1 MLTLFS
7 AVLPA
12 SHASPSFASR
22 PWTPGLTPAPCADA
36 TSRKGKVGNQVPQN
50 PCLLQGKVLG
60 RVGGLHPVFPSPPWG
75 GSLVWSRE
83 EGVHTDKALLSSPL
97 PVGLC
102 NHQPAWPSAPL
113 HPAQPESKVLPQVTI
128 TFIFSL
134 GPNPCPWGG
143 SLVSRYQANKIYLPL
158 PPAAVYVASH
168 WTAWRVGSGWQE
180 SQGDNRV
187 GCNELSSGV
196 HSTYSSD
203 FQINTHLIRKSS

>member
-1 MLTLFS
+1 MHPQALH
-7 AVLPA
+7 PA
-12 SHASPSFASR
+12 PGLLASPQL
-22 PWTPGLTPAPCADA
+22 PVQMQPA
-36 TSRKGKVGNQVPQN
+36 GKVRLVIKSLRIPA
-50 PCLLQGKVLG
+50 CCRETVLG

-143 SLVSRYQANKIYLPL
+143 SLVSQYQANKIYLPL
-158 PPAAVYVASH
+158 PPAAVCVASH

-180 SQGDNRV
+180 SQGDSRV

-203 FQINTHLIRKSS
+203 FQINTHLIRKSSRVGNFILNL